1 MNEYFRPS
9 RRGAGYEWSYHLS
22 SLFCLSNCLNYVV
35 RSHECVDEGYEVLH
49 NGLVITIFSASF
61 YCNTN
66 DNKGSFLK
74 LDNSLSPQ
82 IQQYY
87 SETLDKTDISHKMK
101 SQVEGLKNDV
111 LEKLKEI
118 IVTHK
123 ADLYEWYQQVD
134 KTRCGYITKYE
145 WAYSL
150 YDTTK
155 LEIPFISYVKK
166 LAKIEKNGK
175 IKYND
180 VYIYYFNIKIVLR
193 SLYIRCKRLR

>member
-9 RRGAGYEWSYHLS
+9 SRGAGYEWSYYLS
-22 SLFCLSNCLNYVV
+22 SLFCLSNCLNYIV
-35 RSHECVDEGYEVLH
+35 RSHECVAEGYELVH
-49 NGLVITIFSASF
+49 QNLVITIFSASF
-61 YCNTN
+61 YCNAN
-66 DNKGSFLK
+66 NNKGSFLK
-74 LDNSLSPQ
+74 LDNSLNPQ

-87 SETLDKTDISHKMK
+87 SEALDKTDISHKMK
-101 SQVEGLKNDV
+101 SQVENLKNDV

-134 KTRCGYITKYE
+134 KTKSGYITKYE

-180 VYIYYFNIKIVLR
+180 VYIIIIFLFY
-193 SLYIRCKRLR
+193 